1 MNKDFNNIHYKQILY
16 SFVSS
21 AVKVLNPKQNFNT
34 LHFPHLTYLRKSSS
48 AFF

>member
-1 MNKDFNNIHYKQILY
+1 MRIIYQILY
-16 SFVSS
+16 NFVPS
-21 AVKVLNPKQNFNT
+21 AVKVSNPKQNFNA